1 MYNLGHYIPGESII
15 HRLDPR
21 VKIVSVIGIS
31 IMVLN
36 GDVFT
41 LAIFSIFLGALI
53 ASSRIALHHIVKAL
67 RPVVVFFA
75 LIFLLHLIFTE
86 GTPIQPF
93 PSWRVTV
100 TYEGLNQGALVT
112 WRFILLVVAASV
124 LTMTTSPTE
133 LVSGIERLIRP
144 LNAVG
149 IPSHDVALMI
159 SIALRFVPT
168 FVQEVQ
174 RIKEAQMARGANF
187 KTGNIVA
194 KAKATSSLLLP
205 LVVNS
210 VRRADELAS
219 AMEARGYRRGPRT
232 YLRDLRMSRAD
243 YAALAVVVIITG
255 FHILQG

>member
-1 MYNLGHYIPGESII
+1 MYNLGHHIPGESII

-21 VKIVSVIGIS
+21 VKVVSVIGMS

-36 GDVFT
+36 GNAFT

-53 ASSRIALHHIVKAL
+53 AFSRIPIHHIVKAL

-75 LIFLLHLIFTE
+75 LIFLLHLIFSE

-159 SIALRFVPT
+159 SIALRSVPT
-168 FVQEVQ
+168 FLQEIE

-187 KTGNIVA
+187 KTGSFVA

-210 VRRADELAS
+210 VRRADELAT
-219 AMEARGYRRGPRT
+219 AMEARGYARGPRT
-232 YLRDLRMSRAD
+232 YIKELRMSLAD
-243 YAALAVVVIITG
+243 YTAIVIMVLITG
-255 FHILQG
+255 IHMV